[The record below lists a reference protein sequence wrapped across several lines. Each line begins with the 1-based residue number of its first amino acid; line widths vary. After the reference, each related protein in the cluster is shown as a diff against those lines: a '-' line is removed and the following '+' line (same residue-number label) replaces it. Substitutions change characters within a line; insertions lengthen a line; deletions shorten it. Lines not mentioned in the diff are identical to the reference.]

1 MGLNKNQIIG
11 IVDVENQP
19 AYGDMNED
27 IMGYITN
34 NMITWVV
41 WKCGYTPN
49 IDMYIYIHRGIYIYI
64 YVHITGIWCHFNGR
78 MRLWAIDYWGT
89 IFASLNP
96 ANIYACIYT
105 TRESKSVHCL
115 YFPIIVMTKARMR
128 PELPISH
135 KSNILMALLL
145 LNILDIKV
153 GSE

>member
-49 IDMYIYIHRGIYIYI
+49 IDICIYIYTYIYI
-64 YVHITGIWCHFNGR
+64 TAIWLNFNGR

-96 ANIYACIYT
+96 ANIYTCIYT

-115 YFPIIVMTKARMR
+115 YFPIIVMTKARIR
-128 PELPISH
+128 PELLINH
-135 KSNILMALLL
+135 ASNILIALPL
-145 LNILDIKV
+145 LNILDVKV

>member
-49 IDMYIYIHRGIYIYI
+49 IDMYIYIYIEVYIYMYI
-64 YVHITGIWCHFNGR
+64 
-78 MRLWAIDYWGT
+78 
-89 IFASLNP
+89 
-96 ANIYACIYT
+96 
-105 TRESKSVHCL
+105 
-115 YFPIIVMTKARMR
+115 
-128 PELPISH
+128 
-135 KSNILMALLL
+135 
-145 LNILDIKV
+145 
-153 GSE
+153 